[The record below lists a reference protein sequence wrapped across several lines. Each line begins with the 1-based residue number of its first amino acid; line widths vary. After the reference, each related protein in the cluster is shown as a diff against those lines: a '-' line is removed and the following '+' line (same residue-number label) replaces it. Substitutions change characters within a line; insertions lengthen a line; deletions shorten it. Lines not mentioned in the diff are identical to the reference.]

1 MCPLSQVN
9 GAQIDLATAYL
20 FRRDLNG
27 STETIRPV
35 LAQPA
40 SLRNVSLAGR
50 LTRAQTTLLSPA
62 WARNP
67 QARQLAD
74 EIGEW
79 LLGQESPRPATG
91 RT

>member
-1 MCPLSQVN
+1 M
-9 GAQIDLATAYL
+9 ATACL
-20 FRRDLNG
+20 LSNDLDG
-27 STETIRPV
+27 SAETIRPV

-40 SLRNVSLAGR
+40 SLHNVSLAGR
-50 LTRAQTTLLSPA
+50 LARTQATLLSPA

-74 EIGEW
+74 EISEW
-79 LLGQESPRPATG
+79 LVLRQKPCRPTSG